1 MKFWRWKASEPEGAI
16 PTGRTA
22 AAALACS
29 ALGTALWLALGSSA
43 PPPAPRGAP
52 PPATPPATPAT
63 TVEQAS
69 AAIEDAAERQR
80 AELAA
85 AAAVALEEDLRE
97 REDPALQQ
105 RELERQRSEAALR
118 STGWPLA
125 GGPAAPGQPQ
135 YQPGAH
141 APPPAGPDAEFEMA
155 QRRAMQ
161 ASLTSPPVAHS
172 VRAAAAAAPAAGPE
186 PPPAPAAPESPAAPP
201 PGPGE
206 PPAAR
211 PPPAIAAATPRPDPG
226 PGLEVIDEGAIAEA
240 VLLTEIRA
248 DFAGPVQA
256 IVNIPLWSR
265 DRQRVLVPR
274 GTKALG
280 SAGAVQGWGQSRLAV
295 GFHRLILPSGERVE
309 LEFQGLS
316 QSGAASLKDRVN
328 RHYLSTFGAAGAVGL
343 VAGLSQMGAQ
353 RPALA
358 TPGDARFV
366 AGQRMGEAAGQVFE
380 RFLNRPPT
388 LTIRAGHRVRIYFAA
403 DAAVPRRF
411 PPG

>member
-1 MKFWRWKASEPEGAI
+1 MKVWRRKASDPEGAI

-22 AAALACS
+22 AAALA
-29 ALGTALWLALGSSA
+29 AAAAGLALWLALGSSEG
-43 PPPAPRGAP
+43 PPAPLAP
-52 PPATPPATPAT
+52 VPPATPNEDPSATA
-63 TVEQAS
+63 EQAES
-69 AAIEDAAERQR
+69 AVDNAAERQR
-80 AELAA
+80 AERAA
-85 AAAVALEEDLRE
+85 AALAALEEGLRE

-105 RELERQRSEAALR
+105 RELDRQRTEAALR
-118 STGWPLA
+118 STGWPME
-125 GGPAAPGQPQ
+125 GDPPQYAPGPQ
-135 YQPGAH
+135 AGL
-141 APPPAGPDAEFEMA
+141 PPAGLDAEFDLQ

-161 ASLTSPPVAHS
+161 ASLSSPPVALS
-172 VRAAAAAAPAAGPE
+172 VRSSE
-186 PPPAPAAPESPAAPP
+186 V
-201 PGPGE
+201 
-206 PPAAR
+206 AR
-211 PPPAIAAATPRPDPG
+211 PPPADPRRDPSPAPEPAAAEPPAEAPPDAPPGPPPELAAAVPRPDPG
-226 PGLEVIDEGAIAEA
+226 PGMEVIDEGSIAEA

-309 LEFQGLS
+309 LQFQGLS
-316 QSGAASLKDRVN
+316 QSGASSLKDRVN

-343 VAGLSQMGAQ
+343 VAGLSQIGAQ
-353 RPALA
+353 RPTLA

-366 AGQRMGEAAGQVFE
+366 AGQRMGDAAGQVFE
-380 RFLNRPPT
+380 RYLNRPPT
-388 LTIRAGHRVRIYFAA
+388 IAIRAGHRVRIYFAA
-403 DAAVPRRF
+403 DAALPRRF